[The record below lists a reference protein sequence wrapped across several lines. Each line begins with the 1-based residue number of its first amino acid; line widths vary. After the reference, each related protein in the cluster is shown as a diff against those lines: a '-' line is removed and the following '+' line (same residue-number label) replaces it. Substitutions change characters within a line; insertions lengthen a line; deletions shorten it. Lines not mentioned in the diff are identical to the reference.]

1 MRASAEAGIA
11 AGAAIVAPT
20 SADLAPAFAGLLSDD
35 AARRTR
41 SAAAAALVARHRGA
55 ARETA
60 RAVLALRKTA

>member
-20 SADLAPAFAGLLSDD
+20 AADLAAAFRTLLADD
-35 AARRTR
+35 GARRAR
-41 SAAAAALVARHRGA
+41 SAAAADLVARHRGA

-60 RAVLALRKTA
+60 GAVLALRKSA